1 MIHGYENFLKNKNIF
16 NRPKFKYNDN
26 ELYSS
31 YKPRND
37 SGSFYFEGNML
48 RVEGLRFG
56 ETILTSSKYNYR
68 KTDNIK
74 YINPIIYRNNRTMK
88 YYLNFVTIE
97 NKLDDYFII
106 NNIPKSPPI
115 GVDINKHSIYACSDG
130 TTIYSRDIS
139 RLEYHIAELDR
150 QIRKDIDSNNN
161 SNNAKFRLE
170 KRRKLYCHISNIFKD
185 TCYKGSL
192 EIIRKNPKA
201 IIMETLNIKSIM
213 SHHYIAKNISHY
225 PFGIAQRIL
234 AEQSFKYNIPVYY
247 TPINFQSSNICSY
260 CGTIRDDVTNSY
272 FNCPVCNLRINR
284 DLNASINLKKWYERE
299 YENGIHSTI
308 YFYQ

>member
-88 YYLNFVTIE
+88 YYLNFVT
-97 NKLDDYFII
+97 
-106 NNIPKSPPI
+106 
-115 GVDINKHSIYACSDG
+115 
-130 TTIYSRDIS
+130 
-139 RLEYHIAELDR
+139 
-150 QIRKDIDSNNN
+150 
-161 SNNAKFRLE
+161 
-170 KRRKLYCHISNIFKD
+170 
-185 TCYKGSL
+185 
-192 EIIRKNPKA
+192 
-201 IIMETLNIKSIM
+201 M
-213 SHHYIAKNISHY
+213 
-225 PFGIAQRIL
+225 
-234 AEQSFKYNIPVYY
+234 
-247 TPINFQSSNICSY
+247 
-260 CGTIRDDVTNSY
+260 
-272 FNCPVCNLRINR
+272 RINWMII
-284 DLNASINLKKWYERE
+284 L
-299 YENGIHSTI
+299 
-308 YFYQ
+308 